1 MQTDELR
8 PEILQDED
16 VKAAIAELFG
26 YEALL
31 GGMKNFLPPALYDL
45 ILHEKEQVNS
55 VEDFQTRIVLPLM
68 KAIEKSSIS
77 QLRVSG
83 LEGLNPENRYLF
95 ISNHRDIILDSA
107 YLNVV
112 LFERGFQ
119 TSQIAIGDNLM
130 KHRISE
136 LIFKINKSFVVRRTG
151 TAMELYRYSVLLSE
165 YIQSQILSGRD
176 SVWIAQREGRAKD
189 GNDRTQVGMLKMLS
203 LANKGDLKSYFK
215 ALRIVPVSISYEYD
229 PCDVLKTVEYLK
241 KLADP
246 DYKKDFREDV
256 QHMLHGLKG
265 FKGEVHFHF
274 GKPLDEELDV
284 FDTLPNNKKQLEAL
298 AALIDQSVH
307 LNYALHAVNYVAYDM
322 LTQRQEA
329 NSHYTLEEVS
339 AVKAFFEQQ
348 FERMPEDENGLGRA
362 YLLGM
367 YANPLVNK
375 LAAEQAD

>member
-31 GGMKNFLPPALYDL
+31 GGMKNFLPQALYDL